1 VKIRSLMVRFV
12 LLTGLLSL
20 ACSAQA
26 DALANFLARLQQ
38 LQSLEADFTQV
49 TRDNTGRTLQQ
60 LNGTLT
66 VAKPGKMRWQT
77 AAPYEQLVVS
87 DGELVWIY
95 DMDLEQVTIRN
106 MDLRVQETPA
116 LLLSG
121 DSAQVGQ
128 NFTVAE
134 SVQGDFSRYQL
145 IPKDRSQLFEKLEF
159 QYQQQQLESMR
170 IYDAAGQITEIVFAR
185 IKTNKPTDH
194 QAFIFDVP
202 EGVDVIDGRH
212 EL

>member
-1 VKIRSLMVRFV
+1 MKIRSLMVRFA

-20 ACSAQA
+20 ALSAQA

-49 TRDNTGRTLQQ
+49 TRDNAGRTLQQ

-134 SVQGDFSRYQL
+134 SLQGDFSRYQL
-145 IPKDRSQLFEKLEF
+145 TPKDRSQLFEKLEF

-194 QAFIFDVP
+194 QVFIFDVP

>member
-1 VKIRSLMVRFV
+1 MKIRSLMVRFV

>member
-1 VKIRSLMVRFV
+1 MKIRSLMVRFA

-20 ACSAQA
+20 ALSAQA

-49 TRDNTGRTLQQ
+49 TRDNAGRTLQQ

-134 SVQGDFSRYQL
+134 SLQGDFSRYQL
-145 IPKDRSQLFEKLEF
+145 TPKDRSQLFEKLEF